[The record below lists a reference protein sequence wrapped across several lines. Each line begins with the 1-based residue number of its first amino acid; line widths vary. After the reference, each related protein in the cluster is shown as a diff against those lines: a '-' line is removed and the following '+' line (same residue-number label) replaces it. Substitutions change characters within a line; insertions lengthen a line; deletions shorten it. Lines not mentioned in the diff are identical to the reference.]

1 MIGNV
6 IPPSITSTPSCS
18 FHISTRTLESSKKQ
32 RARLIKKKNLA
43 RRAELAEEAER
54 TRPHV
59 ILGYAPGQD
68 WRWRNSDL
76 AKILVSEAERK
87 PLQSVKAWDQQ
98 QLNHEFSTK
107 QTYPHGPKP
116 TSSSLNYG
124 VDKESVELLFEHL
137 PRVATQRPLLKL
149 DPLAPP
155 EVHSEAYE
163 EALTEQLAASDQMH
177 RILHLSN
184 ASAGGIAFENR
195 RRIIDAFSTQGNPN
209 DTGRPE
215 VQGTNVTKS
224 VVGCTNRAV
233 CVAALLT
240 LRVRDLW
247 AHMQRAPGDI
257 HSRRSLRK
265 LLNQRAK
272 LLRYLKR
279 ADRNRYDAVLPRIGV
294 DPRAI
299 EGEIILR

>member
-1 MIGNV
+1 MKV
-6 IPPSITSTPSCS
+6 PPSIISVPSCS
-18 FHISTRTLESSKKQ
+18 FHASSRTLESSKKQ

-59 ILGYAPGQD
+59 VLGHAPGQE
-68 WRWRNSDL
+68 WLWKNSDL
-76 AKILVSEAERK
+76 AKMLVSEAERK
-87 PLQSVKAWDQQ
+87 PLPLIKAWDQQ
-98 QLNHEFSTK
+98 QLQYEFSTK

-116 TSSSLNYG
+116 PPGSLNYG
-124 VDKESVELLFEHL
+124 VDTESTELLFEHL
-137 PRVATQRPLLKL
+137 PRVATQRPLLQL

-163 EALTEQLAASDQMH
+163 EALTDQLAASDQMH

-195 RRIIDAFSTQGNPN
+195 RRIIGAFSSSKKPN

-215 VQGTNVTKS
+215 VQGTKVTS
-224 VVGCTNRAV
+224 LLFAPEIEHW
-233 CVAALLT
+233 VAALLT

-257 HSRRSLRK
+257 HSRHSLQK
-265 LLNQRAK
+265 LLNQRAR

-279 ADRNRYDAVLPRIGV
+279 TDRNRYDAVLPRIGV

-299 EGEIILR
+299 QGEIILR

>member
-1 MIGNV
+1 MKGNSV
-6 IPPSITSTPSCS
+6 PPSIISVPSCS
-18 FHISTRTLESSKKQ
+18 FHASSRTLESSKKQ

-59 ILGYAPGQD
+59 VLGHAPSQE
-68 WRWRNSDL
+68 WLWKNSDL
-76 AKILVSEAERK
+76 AKMLVSEAERK
-87 PLQSVKAWDQQ
+87 PLPLIKVWDQQ
-98 QLNHEFSTK
+98 QLQHEFSTK

-116 TSSSLNYG
+116 STGSLNYG
-124 VDKESVELLFEHL
+124 VDTESTELLFEHL
-137 PRVATQRPLLKL
+137 PRVATQRPLLQL
-149 DPLAPP
+149 DPLASP

-163 EALTEQLAASDQMH
+163 EALTDQLAASDQMH

-195 RRIIDAFSTQGNPN
+195 MRIIGAFSSSEKPN

-215 VQGTNVTKS
+215 VQ
-224 VVGCTNRAV
+224 
-233 CVAALLT
+233 AALLT

-257 HSRRSLRK
+257 HSRHSLQK
-265 LLNQRAK
+265 LLNQRAR

-279 ADRNRYDAVLPRIGV
+279 TDRNRYDAVLPRIGV

-299 EGEIILR
+299 QGEIILR